1 MNTKFILN
9 TPDPSFYLNAMRKCG
24 YDNYDA
30 LCEFADNSI
39 EKDVESSFCDFTIVN
54 SVDGKNI
61 EKIIISDDGN
71 GLEEQHA
78 DTFFNMGVSTKDA
91 SCYGGYG
98 LGAKTA
104 GLSMGRRI
112 TLYTKQ
118 VNAPIF
124 KYVFDLDVIAD
135 QNCVGTIKINET
147 EIPANEISLFWES
160 IKNTDHGTMVVID
173 KLDQLTCK
181 NPAAFKNTLHNR
193 LSKNYSMILSQKPN
207 TTITIEGDAIKQIS
221 YVGGVDKEGNTFE
234 GRLLNEVTTTYKGC
248 SITIECYYLPTPFG
262 LMDSENYDISA
273 NQKNCGLYFFRNG
286 RLVGSGLKPRGAIT
300 KGEIGGDGHSSR
312 FRVIVKYGGEMDA
325 NINLATFNKMVSDS
339 KEFDEDFKRFL
350 FKHINKSYCAFKQL
364 ETERIRSNNTRE
376 TEESDAELTKGI
388 KNLLK
393 ERKLKI
399 YNKKAKNQT
408 NETESKKEHSESK
421 RNTSGV
427 KNRDRSESSVSKSY
441 DWFSK
446 YYTSWNLSPY
456 DDFYKVMFING
467 KYEFIINGN
476 HPCYS
481 DLWATLDQEQM
492 MKLVVQFCTQEIS
505 VTMADLDEDDRQ
517 ILLNNWEYIKE
528 CHNNFLHKFYTK
540 REIKAVSNTINKQLE
555 MEFTNAN

>member
-207 TTITIEGDAIKQIS
+207 K
-221 YVGGVDKEGNTFE
+221 
-234 GRLLNEVTTTYKGC
+234 
-248 SITIECYYLPTPFG
+248 
-262 LMDSENYDISA
+262 
-273 NQKNCGLYFFRNG
+273 
-286 RLVGSGLKPRGAIT
+286 
-300 KGEIGGDGHSSR
+300 
-312 FRVIVKYGGEMDA
+312 
-325 NINLATFNKMVSDS
+325 
-339 KEFDEDFKRFL
+339 
-350 FKHINKSYCAFKQL
+350 
-364 ETERIRSNNTRE
+364 
-376 TEESDAELTKGI
+376 
-388 KNLLK
+388 
-393 ERKLKI
+393 
-399 YNKKAKNQT
+399 
-408 NETESKKEHSESK
+408 
-421 RNTSGV
+421 
-427 KNRDRSESSVSKSY
+427 
-441 DWFSK
+441 
-446 YYTSWNLSPY
+446 
-456 DDFYKVMFING
+456 
-467 KYEFIINGN
+467 
-476 HPCYS
+476 
-481 DLWATLDQEQM
+481 
-492 MKLVVQFCTQEIS
+492 
-505 VTMADLDEDDRQ
+505 
-517 ILLNNWEYIKE
+517 
-528 CHNNFLHKFYTK
+528 
-540 REIKAVSNTINKQLE
+540 
-555 MEFTNAN
+555 